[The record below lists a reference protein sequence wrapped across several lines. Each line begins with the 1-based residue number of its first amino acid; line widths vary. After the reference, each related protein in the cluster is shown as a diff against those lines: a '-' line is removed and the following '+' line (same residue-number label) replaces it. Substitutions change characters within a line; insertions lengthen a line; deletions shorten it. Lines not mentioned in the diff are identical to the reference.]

1 MPLLH
6 QGCMADWE
14 YFGQGKTRN
23 ELSHGWRIHKML
35 TSERIKAL
43 KTVIVQKIE
52 FSNFPLLGA
61 NYIGSCVLG
70 NMHTVLLT

>member
-14 YFGQGKTRN
+14 DFGQGKTRN

-43 KTVIVQKIE
+43 KTEIVQKGEKVYKVYKNTKGSRSTALAIIT
-52 FSNFPLLGA
+52 A
-61 NYIGSCVLG
+61 NNC
-70 NMHTVLLT
+70 

>member
-1 MPLLH
+1 
-6 QGCMADWE
+6 MADWE
-14 YFGQGKTRN
+14 DFGQGKTRN

-52 FSNFPLLGA
+52 FSNFPLLLSKQATDTGF
-61 NYIGSCVLG
+61 C
-70 NMHTVLLT
+70 M